1 MPTFPQGKP
10 RPHLVGSQGGEPKYQ
25 AIYRDLLAQIDS
37 GEFAPGR
44 PLPSQREL
52 GAYYGVS
59 LMTVRQALQRL
70 SAEGRIEQ
78 RHGLGTFVAGAVIPY
93 QMNSLGSLADDL
105 AEQGIELETVLLG
118 VRRAQ
123 PPGPVRAELGLAAR
137 ADVTVVERLRI
148 VNGSPVIHQLSY
160 VPRSLTPKPAKPA
173 KSPGAPGSRRA
184 TPFLE
189 SLEGGELERTP
200 LYTLIEERCGISLA
214 WATEA
219 VKPVVLSEEQ
229 AGLLSQ
235 PAGSAALL
243 STRVTFDADDRPVLV
258 DRALMC
264 ASQIVFTTRRQA
276 PQPAVTLRLDA

>member
-10 RPHLVGSQGGEPKYQ
+10 RPHLAGSQGGEPKYQ
-25 AIYRDLLAQIDS
+25 AIYRDLLEQIDG
-37 GEFAPGR
+37 GEFAPGQ

-52 GAYYGVS
+52 GVHYGVS

-78 RHGLGTFVAGAVIPY
+78 RHGLGTFVAGTVIPY

-105 AEQGIELETVLLG
+105 ARQGIELETVVLG

-123 PPGPVRAELGLAAR
+123 PPAPVRAELRLAAH
-137 ADVTVVERLRI
+137 AEVTVVERLRI
-148 VNGSPVIHQLSY
+148 VTGSPVIHQLSY
-160 VPRSLTPKPAKPA
+160 VPLSLTVTP
-173 KSPGAPGSRRA
+173 PGGGRP

-189 SLEGGELERTP
+189 SLAEGELEHTP
-200 LYTLIEERCGISLA
+200 LYTLIEERCGVSPA

-264 ASQIVFTTRRQA
+264 ASHIVFTTRRQV
-276 PQPAVTLRLDA
+276 PQPAVSLRLDA